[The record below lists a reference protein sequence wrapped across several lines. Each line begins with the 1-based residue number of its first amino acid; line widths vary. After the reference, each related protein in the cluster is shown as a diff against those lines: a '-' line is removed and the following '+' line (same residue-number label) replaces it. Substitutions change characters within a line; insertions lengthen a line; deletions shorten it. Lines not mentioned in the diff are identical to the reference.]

1 MKFTE
6 LVRSRRMTR
15 AFLPTPIAAD
25 VLLSLIDLALRAP
38 SAGKTQGTHFVVLT
52 GEDVSAFWSDTLP
65 NDKRST
71 FRWKQLLD
79 APVIILPFVD
89 PLAYVARYAE
99 TDKAATGLGEGIEV
113 WPTPYWT
120 VDGSFAVM
128 SLLLAAHDAEL
139 GALFFAV
146 FTGEQHLR
154 TRLGVPEHMQLLGA
168 IAIGHAVHDGEK
180 GRSSA
185 RPRKSLDEVV
195 HQSRW

>member
-1 MKFTE
+1 MKFTD
-6 LVRSRRMTR
+6 LIRTRRMTR
-15 AFLPTPIAAD
+15 AFLSQPIGD
-25 VLLSLIDLALRAP
+25 EMLRSLIDLAMRAP
-38 SAGKTQGTHFVVLT
+38 SAGKTQGTHYVVLT
-52 GEDVSAFWSDTLP
+52 GDDVAAFWNDTLP
-65 NDKRST
+65 LDKRAT

-99 TDKAATGLGEGIEV
+99 PDKQATGLGEGV
-113 WPTPYWT
+113 HAWPTPYWT

-128 SLLLAAHDAEL
+128 SLLLAVHDAGL

-146 FTGEQHLR
+146 FNGEQQLR

-168 IAIGHAVHDGEK
+168 IAIGHAVQNDET
-180 GRSSA
+180 GRSATRSRMSIDDA
-185 RPRKSLDEVV
+185 I